1 MRKLT
6 ILKAFID
13 FFWIM
18 AIIASPLI
26 LILIGFIIII
36 DSSLLGKHNLYIYG
50 MFIDNFTGSSKIVI
64 ILPMIAYL
72 ISIYCLYL
80 FRKILSH
87 LKNLELFHD
96 FVITKMNTIG
106 NLLTLTAILN
116 AIPKFIYKQ
125 VYENKINLDFGMNP
139 IIVAICLGLFF
150 MILSEIFKIAKNAK
164 EENDLTV

>member
-1 MRKLT
+1 
-6 ILKAFID
+6 
-13 FFWIM
+13 M
-18 AIIASPLI
+18 AVIATPLI
-26 LILIGFIIII
+26 LILIGFTIIN
-36 DSSLLGKHNLYIYG
+36 SSLLGKHNIHIHG

-64 ILPMIAYL
+64 ILPMVAYL

-96 FVITKMNTIG
+96 YVITKMNTIG
-106 NLLTLTAILN
+106 NLLTLIAILN
-116 AIPKFIYKQ
+116 AIPLFIYKQ
-125 VYENKINLDFGMNP
+125 DYENKINLDFGMNP

-164 EENDLTV
+164 EENELTV